1 MRPEDRK
8 PSKRVFP
15 LLQNLDLENVVF
27 QNISKVGNPITIQ
40 DMNEQELQD
49 LVLVNFARLC
59 CVSEW
64 DGLLN
69 APVAGGNEF
78 NGELTKYNWDGDG
91 DRVRILA
98 LPPYGNGNLRTLD
111 QAGVDDNQLV
121 LFPFIAPN
129 SGTISAVDF
138 YVQTASEDGA
148 YNVGF
153 YSDQE
158 GVPEEF
164 LGEFVMDVTSTG
176 DVEQTTSSE
185 DVVTVRG
192 TQYWISFYGSN
203 QGATIPRLGGL
214 TYDGVSSPLC
224 VGNYG
229 TTGILNAVFF
239 TGSSSGNA
247 TITDWTLFE
256 PSGKTMP
263 NVGVKW

>member
-1 MRPEDRK
+1 MRAEDRK

-15 LLQNLDLENVVF
+15 LLQNLDLDSVTF
-27 QNISKVGNPITIQ
+27 AQIQSTGNPISVE
-40 DMNEQELQD
+40 DMK
-49 LVLVNFARLC
+49 ARLV

-64 DGLLN
+64 TGLLE
-69 APVAGGNEF
+69 AGGGGNEF

-98 LPPYGNGNLRTLD
+98 MPPYGNGNLRTLD

-153 YSDQE
+153 YSDNE
-158 GVPEEF
+158 GVPETF

-192 TQYWISFYGSN
+192 TQYWISFYGDN
-203 QGATIPRLGGL
+203 QGSTTPRLGGL
-214 TYDGVSSPLC
+214 TYDGLSSPLC

-239 TGSSSGNA
+239 TGSSAGNA

>member
-1 MRPEDRK
+1 MPLPDAN
-8 PSKRVFP
+8 KRSPRVYTN
-15 LLQNLDLENVVF
+15 LQNLDLDTVTF
-27 QNISKVGNPITIQ
+27 ANIAATGNPIAVEE
-40 DMNEQELQD
+40 MNEDEMRR
-49 LVLVNFARLC
+49 LVLVNLARLVC
-59 CVSEW
+59 AGEW
-64 DGLLN
+64 TGLLE
-69 APVAGGNEF
+69 AGGGGNEF

-98 LPPYGNGNLRTLD
+98 LPPYGNGNLRTLS
-111 QAGVDDNQLV
+111 QTCVTVNQLI

-129 SGTISAVDF
+129 SGTISAVDL
-138 YVQTASEDGA
+138 YVQGASETGA

-153 YSDQE
+153 YSDNE
-158 GVPEEF
+158 GVPETF
-164 LGEFVMDVTSTG
+164 IGEFVLDMTSTG

-192 TQYWISFYGSN
+192 TQYWISFYGDNIGGTQPSF
-203 QGATIPRLGGL
+203 GGL
-214 TYDGVSSPLC
+214 TYDGLSSPLC
-224 VGNYG
+224 VGYYG

-256 PSGKTMP
+256 PTGLPGP